1 MDARWIS
8 DAGHGWLKV
17 PRHEYDRAGIK
28 ASRYSYQDDGH
39 VYLEEDC
46 DAGLLIAALLAEGRA
61 TLNNRSTPDVA
72 LYIDGAALGWEHV
85 DGLSEIRQLDRIG
98 A

>member
-8 DAGHGWLKV
+8 DAGHRWLKV

-46 DAGLLIAALLAEGRA
+46 DAGLLFEQLILAARLFQDASGA
-61 TLNNRSTPDVA
+61 GH
-72 LYIDGAALGWEHV
+72 IDGEPIGWEHV